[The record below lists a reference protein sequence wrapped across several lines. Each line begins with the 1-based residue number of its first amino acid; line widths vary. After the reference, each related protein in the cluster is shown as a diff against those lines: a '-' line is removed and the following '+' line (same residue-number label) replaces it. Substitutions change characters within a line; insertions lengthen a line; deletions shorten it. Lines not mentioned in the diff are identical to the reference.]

1 MAQLKH
7 MVGHKNLFY
16 EKNCTIFSNMYM
28 NHDVFLNITGKFI
41 EFQTVTLVPYE
52 TKLIDFTLMTPAQ
65 INWFNN
71 YNQLIVDNV
80 IPRLKNTEDNATID
94 WIRHRTMHINPW
106 IGSKLD
112 L

>member
-1 MAQLKH
+1 
-7 MVGHKNLFY
+7 MVGHKNLYY
-16 EKNCTIFSNMYM
+16 EKNCTMMFYGCSNIYM
-28 NHDVFLNITGKFI
+28 NHDVFLNISGKFI

>member
-1 MAQLKH
+1 MQEKLYYG
-7 MVGHKNLFY
+7 VLF
-16 EKNCTIFSNMYM
+16 CFSNMYM

-71 YNQLIVDNV
+71 YNQLIIDNV
-80 IPRLKNTEDNATID
+80 IPRLRNTEDNATID

>member
-1 MAQLKH
+1 
-7 MVGHKNLFY
+7 
-16 EKNCTIFSNMYM
+16 MYM
-28 NHDVFLNITGKFI
+28 NHDVFLNISGKFI

-94 WIRHRTMHINPW
+94 WIRNRTMHINPW

>member
-1 MAQLKH
+1 
-7 MVGHKNLFY
+7 MVGHKNLYY
-16 EKNCTIFSNMYM
+16 EKNCTMMFYSNIYM
-28 NHDVFLNITGKFI
+28 NHDVFLNISGKFI